1 MARIGSK
8 IKPHFQSGS
17 VKDGE
22 GLGSVGA
29 YRKTIVIE
37 LTGAEMAA
45 MADDDILYQF
55 PCAALVESCVVKNTG
70 STAFVIATTAFLDDS
85 SGDDH
90 HLTADIKVL
99 GAGLS
104 SGLVASNS
112 GAANFV
118 SGEQVL
124 WNLGGGNTTANT
136 ASCRVI
142 INAVFSED
150 IDW

>member
-1 MARIGSK
+1 MARIGTK
-8 IKPHFQSGS
+8 VNPHVQAGS

-29 YRKTIVIE
+29 YRKTIVID
-37 LTGAEMAA
+37 LTGVEMAA
-45 MADDDILYQF
+45 MANNDIIYQF
-55 PCAALVESCVVKNTG
+55 PCAAVVESCVVKNTG
-70 STAFVIATTAFLDDS
+70 STAFVIATSAYLDDS
-85 SGDDH
+85 SGDNH

-104 SGLVASNS
+104 SGLVASSS

-118 SGEQVL
+118 AGEQVL
-124 WNLGGGNTTANT
+124 WDLGGSNTTANT